1 MRIAVFSDVHANLEA
16 LQETLAFLEK
26 EKIEKFFIVGD
37 LIGYGANP
45 NECID
50 LIRQLDCEIVAGNH
64 DYGVLGKTDIN
75 LFNAMA
81 KQAIQWTTQQMS
93 KISLDY
99 LANLQLVQKKENWCL
114 VHATLESPAS
124 WQYVFDNT
132 DALNQFA
139 YFKEWICFIGHSHLP
154 TIFELQE
161 QNQSI
166 NEIRATNYRLKDNCR
181 YLVNVGS
188 IGQPRDGDN
197 RACLVIWD
205 RGKSELEYIRLE
217 YNIKSAQEKI
227 IKAGLPEFL
236 ALRLSLGK

>member
-64 DYGVLGKTDIN
+64 DYGVLAKTDIN

-81 KQAIQWTTQQMS
+81 KQAIQWTIRQMS
-93 KISLDY
+93 QASLDY
-99 LANLQLVQKKENWCL
+99 LSNLQLVQKKDNWCL

-132 DALNQFA
+132 DALNQFVC
-139 YFKEWICFIGHSHLP
+139 FKEWICFIGHSHLP
-154 TIFELQE
+154 IIFELQE
-161 QNQSI
+161 QNQSV

-181 YLVNVGS
+181 YLINVGS

-197 RACLVIWD
+197 RACFVIWD
-205 RGKSELEYIRLE
+205 KEKSELKYVRLE